1 MRALPQQVHFR
12 LAHAQCTALHG
23 SASSISEF
31 VFYSTAEEK
40 KEREGMLCGAAAD
53 VVVGGHC
60 GLPFSQLLGSGLL
73 WHNAGVVGMPA
84 NDGTPRTWF
93 SVLQPEEEAL
103 RVTHHPLTYNHEA
116 AAKKMRECSDA
127 ALLLI
132 LQPSSSSS
140 PASSTPLSVLLA
152 QSTQRSLKSTFTLLH
167 G

>member
-1 MRALPQQVHFR
+1 
-12 LAHAQCTALHG
+12 
-23 SASSISEF
+23 
-31 VFYSTAEEK
+31 
-40 KEREGMLCGAAAD
+40 MLCGAAAD

-116 AAKKMRECSDA
+116 AAKKMRERDLPPGYSNALTTGLWPSLDVLPPIEA
-127 ALLLI
+127 AQTGRPLD
-132 LQPSSSSS
+132 
-140 PASSTPLSVLLA
+140 PAHMSYSIPWSALRRVEV
-152 QSTQRSLKSTFTLLH
+152 
-167 G
+167 